1 MSCNEV
7 NDRAIQYGE
16 RIGMN
21 MATAY
26 MNGNMTALGAASN
39 DLCNARAAIER
50 NPDSLTRYFTK
61 RDINLGVNLALASKG
76 IERKVS

>member
-1 MSCNEV
+1 MSCNGV

-26 MNGNMTALGAASN
+26 MNGDMTALGIASN
-39 DLCNARAAIER
+39 DLCNARIAVER

-61 RDINLGVNLALASKG
+61 RDITLGVNLALASRG
-76 IERKVS
+76 IEKRVS

>member
-1 MSCNEV
+1 MSCNGV

-16 RIGMN
+16 RIGMS

-26 MNGNMTALGAASN
+26 MNGDMTALGVASN
-39 DLCNARAAIER
+39 DLCNARTALER

-61 RDINLGVNLALASKG
+61 RDINLGVNLALASRG
-76 IERKVS
+76 IEKRVS

>member
-39 DLCNARAAIER
+39 DLCNIRTAIEK

-76 IERKVS
+76 TERKIS

>member
-1 MSCNEV
+1 MYCNEV

-16 RIGMN
+16 CIGMN

-39 DLCNARAAIER
+39 ALCNIRTAIES

>member
-1 MSCNEV
+1 MSCNGV
-7 NDRAIQYGE
+7 NDKAIQYGE

-26 MNGNMTALGAASN
+26 MNGDMTAFGVASN
-39 DLCNARAAIER
+39 DLCNARTVIER

-76 IERKVS
+76 IERRIS

>member
-1 MSCNEV
+1 MSCNGV

-16 RIGMN
+16 RIGVN

-26 MNGNMTALGAASN
+26 MNGDMTALGTASN
-39 DLCNARAAIER
+39 DLCNARIAVER

-61 RDINLGVNLALASKG
+61 RDIALGVNLALASRG
-76 IERKVS
+76 IEKRVS